1 MPKQRTDL
9 EKAAGALI
17 SAVQREWVV
26 ESGDAGAPVSEE
38 VMHSCHSLLQA
49 AKIEGGL
56 RDKLGG
62 TSVTD
67 YLGRAWVRRHPSVLP
82 AINLLERLLS
92 DGGMSNNSFK
102 PNPLRGSA

>member
-1 MPKQRTDL
+1 
-9 EKAAGALI
+9 
-17 SAVQREWVV
+17 
-26 ESGDAGAPVSEE
+26 
-38 VMHSCHSLLQA
+38 MHSCHSLLQA

-56 RDKLGG
+56 RHKLGA

-67 YLGRAWVRRHPSVLP
+67 YLGRAWVQRHPNVLP
-82 AINLLERLLS
+82 TINSLERLLA